1 MLPRGGSAGPLAG
14 LRVLEL
20 AKLGPAPHA
29 AMVLADL
36 GADVVRVERPAGRAL
51 QLGPAGATDIVL
63 RGRRSVFADLEQPEG
78 RALVLALAART
89 DVVVDG
95 LGVDPA
101 RVPAQGDRS
110 GWPALRARFTELFA
124 SRTRDAWAAHFVGT
138 DACVTPVLTF
148 AEAGAHPHLVARRT
162 LVEADG
168 VLQAAP
174 ASRFSRTP
182 GGRPSAPGAPGADSE
197 EVLGDWGVDL

>member
-1 MLPRGGSAGPLAG
+1 MYARITGSGALA
-14 LRVLEL
+14 
-20 AKLGPAPHA
+20 
-29 AMVLADL
+29 
-36 GADVVRVERPAGRAL
+36 
-51 QLGPAGATDIVL
+51 L
-63 RGRRSVFADLEQPEG
+63 RGMGEWSDERGSSLLDGAAPFYDTYVCADGKYVAVAALEPHFFA
-78 RALVLALAART
+78 ALL
-89 DVVVDG
+89 DG